1 MVFGNWRY
9 TGTKRSNVKFRKTR
23 AAAAALAVAAVLAGG
38 ALSGCSSSST
48 ATVSGCSTPP
58 AGDSSTS
65 IKVSGAFGKAV
76 KIDRVGH
83 APTSVFQRTVAKAGT
98 GPAVKKNATATIHFA
113 FFDKSGTAL
122 EQSDQSF
129 SQGVSIASGQAESK
143 LWNSIACTR
152 TGSRLV
158 LTGPM
163 SDFVSSSSLP
173 TTITANDKVIWV
185 VDVAPT
191 ASVSPAPSAAAS
203 DLPSVTDQNGVPTIG
218 DLSGDQPTETR
229 AAVLKAG
236 SGSKVK
242 ADSTISV
249 RYVGKQWS
257 NNTVFDSTW
266 KDGEASPSPVSFQMS
281 QVITGFQRGLIG
293 QREGSQVLIVMS
305 ADDAYGAPSSDG
317 ATTTSAGA
325 PAGALVF
332 VVDIIGVS

>member
-1 MVFGNWRY
+1 
-9 TGTKRSNVKFRKTR
+9 VKFRKTR

-48 ATVSGCSTPP
+48 ATVSGCNTPP

-65 IKVSGAFGKAV
+65 ITVSGAFGKAV

-143 LWNSIACTR
+143 LWNSIACTK

-163 SDFVSSSSLP
+163 SDFVPSSSLP

-191 ASVSPAPSAAAS
+191 ASASVSPAPSAAAS
-203 DLPSVTDQNGVPTIG
+203 DLPSVTDQDGVPTIG

-236 SGSKVK
+236 SGAKVK

-266 KDGEASPSPVSFQMS
+266 KDGDASPSPSPVSFQMS

-293 QREGSQVLIVMS
+293 QRVGSRVLIVMS

-317 ATTTSAGA
+317 ATTTSGGA

-332 VVDIIGVS
+332 VVDITGVS

>member
-1 MVFGNWRY
+1 
-9 TGTKRSNVKFRKTR
+9 VKFRKTR

-48 ATVSGCSTPP
+48 ATVSGCNTPP

-65 IKVSGAFGKAV
+65 ITVSGAFGKAV

-143 LWNSIACTR
+143 LWNSIACTK

-163 SDFVSSSSLP
+163 SDFVPSSSLP
-173 TTITANDKVIWV
+173 TTITVNDKVIWV

-191 ASVSPAPSAAAS
+191 ASASVSPAPSAAAS

-236 SGSKVK
+236 SGAKVK
-242 ADSTISV
+242 AASTISV

-266 KDGEASPSPVSFQMS
+266 KDGDASPSPVSFQMS

-293 QREGSQVLIVMS
+293 QRVGSRVLIVMS

-317 ATTTSAGA
+317 ATTTSGGA

-332 VVDIIGVS
+332 VVDITGVS

>member
-1 MVFGNWRY
+1 M
-9 TGTKRSNVKFRKTR
+9 KFRKTR

-38 ALSGCSSSST
+38 ALNGCSSSST

-65 IKVSGAFGKAV
+65 ITVSGAFGKAV
-76 KIDRVGH
+76 KINRVGH
-83 APTSVFQRTVAKAGT
+83 APTSVFQRTVVKAGT

-143 LWNSIACTR
+143 LWNSIACTK

-163 SDFVSSSSLP
+163 SDFVPSSSLP

-191 ASVSPAPSAAAS
+191 ASASVSPAPSAAAS
-203 DLPSVTDQNGVPTIG
+203 DLPSVTDQNGVPAIG

-236 SGSKVK
+236 SGAKVK

-266 KDGEASPSPVSFQMS
+266 KDDDASPSPASFQMS

-293 QREGSQVLIVMS
+293 QREGSRVLIVMS

-317 ATTTSAGA
+317 ATTTSGGA

>member
-1 MVFGNWRY
+1 M
-9 TGTKRSNVKFRKTR
+9 KFRKTR

-48 ATVSGCSTPP
+48 ATVSGCNTPP

-65 IKVSGAFGKAV
+65 ITVSGAFGKAV

-143 LWNSIACTR
+143 LWNSIACTK

-163 SDFVSSSSLP
+163 SDFVPSSSLP
-173 TTITANDKVIWV
+173 TTITVNDKVIWV

-191 ASVSPAPSAAAS
+191 ASASVSPAPSAAAS

-236 SGSKVK
+236 SGAKVK
-242 ADSTISV
+242 AASTISV

-266 KDGEASPSPVSFQMS
+266 KDGDASPSPVSFQMS

-293 QREGSQVLIVMS
+293 QRVGSRVVIVMS

-317 ATTTSAGA
+317 ATTTSGGA

-332 VVDIIGVS
+332 VVDITGVS

>member
-1 MVFGNWRY
+1 M
-9 TGTKRSNVKFRKTR
+9 KFRKTR

-65 IKVSGAFGKAV
+65 ITVSGAFGKAV

-143 LWNSIACTR
+143 LWNSIACTK

-163 SDFVSSSSLP
+163 SDFVPSSSLP

-191 ASVSPAPSAAAS
+191 ASASVSPAPSAAAS

-229 AAVLKAG
+229 AAVLQAG
-236 SGSKVK
+236 SGAKVK

-266 KDGEASPSPVSFQMS
+266 KDGDASPSPVSFQMS

-293 QREGSQVLIVMS
+293 QRVGSRVLIVMS

-317 ATTTSAGA
+317 ATTTSGGA

-332 VVDIIGVS
+332 VVDITGVS